1 MGTTAP
7 ATDVIR
13 VATRAYTRPHG
24 SMTGTRTYLHI
35 NCDCKIKS
43 TLMGTYHNLDDA
55 RRKAAELV
63 EGTGVVYK
71 ECSKSG
77 PVKAEAAARP
87 VWRFENTHR
96 ASISTINGTGVR
108 DGDVVVIEPERV
120 VAVVIRTAV
129 IAITAERGHLLDL
142 STPIRTFRKGQY
154 AEAAD
159 RAEAEARKIG
169 ATIGPLHADPAAEET
184 PAEGVTPADVVRT
197 DGVKVEADGRGKWIV
212 VRGGDLLGAIFDD
225 GQMKRGRFA
234 GWSPYVGT
242 RHNTTAFS
250 DDPAEVV
257 ESIVQAW
264 PVTAAELVAKT
275 GASLDD
281 VLATAAAVNEEWQAD
296 GRRAVLRIAAAKAA
310 GTKMTRAAA
319 AAVAARLA
327 APVPPLVLD
336 LAPGHCVHGE
346 YAAGVK
352 GDPAAVCARKGSAAS
367 VGVFSD
373 EGCVDAFDCAVQAAS
388 AAYVMNAEDEAAR
401 EADPDDEPLYT
412 WAVLCGQHEE
422 QRADS
427 CEECAAEDAE
437 DTPADEDGA
446 EEEALAELPGPEWG
460 TLKGF
465 AAPFRLWGEEREG
478 GRFAPAFDRKQVTG
492 EPLVIVEVWTTQ
504 RGTARHGQD
513 AGGREIHLYGGA
525 TRFWRAPGA

>member
-1 MGTTAP
+1 MSTTAP
-7 ATDVIR
+7 AKDVIR

-55 RRKAAELV
+55 RLKAAELV
-63 EGTGVVYK
+63 EGTGVSYK

-77 PVKAEAAARP
+77 PVKAESAARP
-87 VWRFENTHR
+87 VWKFETTHR

-108 DGDVVVIEPERV
+108 DGDVVVVEAERV
-120 VAVVIRTAV
+120 VAVVVRTAV
-129 IAITAERGHLLDL
+129 IAITTERGHLLDL
-142 STPIRTFRKGQY
+142 SDPIRTFRKGQY

-169 ATIGPLHADPAAEET
+169 ATVDPRHAAQPAEEA
-184 PAEGVTPADVVRT
+184 PAEDVTPADVVRT
-197 DGVKVEADGRGKWIV
+197 DGVKVEADGLGKWIV
-212 VRGGDLLGAIFDD
+212 LRGGDLLGVVFDE
-225 GQMKRGRFA
+225 GPEMKRGRFA

-242 RHNTTAFS
+242 RHNVAGFS

-264 PVTAAELVAKT
+264 PVTAAEVVAET

-296 GRRAVLRIAAAKAA
+296 GRGAVLRIAAAKAA

-319 AAVAARLA
+319 AEVAARLA
-327 APVPPLVLD
+327 V
-336 LAPGHCVHGE
+336 
-346 YAAGVK
+346 
-352 GDPAAVCARKGSAAS
+352 PAA
-367 VGVFSD
+367 
-373 EGCVDAFDCAVQAAS
+373 
-388 AAYVMNAEDEAAR
+388 
-401 EADPDDEPLYT
+401 
-412 WAVLCGQHEE
+412 
-422 QRADS
+422 
-427 CEECAAEDAE
+427 
-437 DTPADEDGA
+437 
-446 EEEALAELPGPEWG
+446 EEAPAELPGPEWG
-460 TLKGF
+460 TLKGI

-478 GRFAPAFDRKQVTG
+478 GRFAPAFNRKQVTG

-504 RGTARHGQD
+504 RGTARHGRD
-513 AGGREIHLYGGA
+513 ANGREIHLYGGA